1 MNLELN
7 DDQKMLL
14 EMVKKFARNQI
25 LPEAKKRDEK
35 GEYPLEIMRQ
45 LGKLGI
51 LGLRVPTQFG
61 GSGGSLFDAVL
72 VLEEIAKIDAS
83 TATNLHVQLNATP
96 IYIMKYGS
104 KEIKEKFLIRLCEGK
119 TLFSM
124 AQTEPDVGSDL
135 RDLRTTA
142 RPENNFYAI
151 NGTKSMISQGPVAD
165 VHLVYLRFTDDNSI
179 GCLLVENRTEGL
191 EVGKK
196 EEFLGLRGVG
206 SAELVFKDCRVPKE
220 NVLVKGSG
228 SLRKMLTLFNG
239 TRVGLGSI
247 SMGVAEAAFEEA
259 LAHSKIRI
267 ISGKPLIEYQGIQ
280 WKLTDMAIKI
290 ESMKHLVYSAALDTQ
305 VEGFPSPFN
314 SSVAR
319 VAAAK
324 GALEV
329 TNMAMEIL
337 GGYGYSKEYPLE
349 RYLRDARGLTF
360 TGGTLEVLYNT
371 IAHCLKE
378 K

>member
-1 MNLELN
+1 M
-7 DDQKMLL
+7 
-14 EMVKKFARNQI
+14 
-25 LPEAKKRDEK
+25 
-35 GEYPLEIMRQ
+35 
-45 LGKLGI
+45 
-51 LGLRVPTQFG
+51 RVPTQFG

-72 VLEEIAKIDAS
+72 VVEEIAKIDAS

-96 IYIMKYGS
+96 IYIMKYGGD
-104 KEIKEKFLIRLCEGK
+104 EIKEKFLTRLCKGE

-124 AQTEPDVGSDL
+124 AQTEPDVGSNL

-142 RPENNFYAI
+142 RPENNSYAI
-151 NGTKSMISQGPVAD
+151 NGTKSMISLARVAD

-179 GCLLVENRTEGL
+179 GCLLVENKTEGL

-196 EEFLGLRGVG
+196 EEFLGLRGMS
-206 SAELVFKDCRVPKE
+206 SAELVFKECRVPKE
-220 NVLVKGSG
+220 NVLVKGPG
-228 SLRKMLTLFNG
+228 SLKKMLTLFNG

-247 SMGVAEAAFEEA
+247 SMGIAEAAFEEA
-259 LAHSKIRI
+259 LAYSKVRM
-267 ISGKPLIEYQGIQ
+267 ISGKQLIEYQGIQ
-280 WKLTDMAIKI
+280 WKLADMAIKI
-290 ESMKHLVYSAALDTQ
+290 ECMKHLVYSAALDTQ
-305 VEGFPSPFN
+305 VEGFPSPFD

-337 GGYGYSKEYPLE
+337 GGYGYSKEFSLE

-371 IAHCLKE
+371 IAHYLKE

>member
-1 MNLELN
+1 MDLQLN

-14 EMVKKFARNQI
+14 EMVKKFARNEIVPQ
-25 LPEAKKRDEK
+25 AKRRDEEA
-35 GEYPLEIMRQ
+35 EYPLEIMRQ

-51 LGLRVPTQFG
+51 LGLRAPAQFG

-72 VLEEIAKIDAS
+72 VLEEIAKADAS
-83 TATNLHVQLNATP
+83 IAGNLHVQLNATP
-96 IYIMKYGS
+96 IYIMKYGGE
-104 KEIKEKFLIRLCEGK
+104 EIKEKFLTRLCEGE

-135 RDLRTTA
+135 KDLRTTA
-142 RPENNFYAI
+142 RPENDFYTI
-151 NGTKSMISQGPVAD
+151 SGTKSMISLASVAD
-165 VHLVYLRFTDDNSI
+165 VHLVYLKFADDNSI
-179 GCLLVENRTEGL
+179 GCLLVENKAEGL

-196 EEFLGLRGVG
+196 EAFLGLRGMG
-206 SAELVFKDCRVPKE
+206 SAELVFKDCRVPRE
-220 NVLVKGSG
+220 NVLVKGPG

-247 SMGVAEAAFEEA
+247 SMGIAEAAFEEA
-259 LAHSKIRI
+259 LAHSKVRM

-280 WKLTDMAIKI
+280 WKLADMVIKI
-290 ESMKHLVYSAALDTQ
+290 ECMKHLVYSAALDTQ
-305 VEGFPSPFN
+305 VEGFPSRLN

-337 GGYGYSKEYPLE
+337 GGYGYSKEYSLE

-371 IAHCLKE
+371 IAHCLRE

>member
-25 LPEAKKRDEK
+25 LPQAKKRDEK
-35 GEYPLEIMRQ
+35 AEYPLEIMRQ

-51 LGLRVPTQFG
+51 LGLRVPAQFG

-72 VLEEIAKIDAS
+72 VLEEIAKTDAS
-83 TATNLHVQLNATP
+83 TAANLHVQLNATP
-96 IYIMKYGS
+96 IYIMKYGGE
-104 KEIKEKFLIRLCEGK
+104 EIKEKFLTRLCEGE

-142 RPENNFYAI
+142 RPENNFYTI
-151 NGTKSMISQGPVAD
+151 NGTKSMISLAPVAD
-165 VHLVYLRFTDDNSI
+165 VHLVYLKFTDDNSI
-179 GCLLVENRTEGL
+179 GCLLVENKTEGL

-196 EEFLGLRGVG
+196 EEFLGLRGMS
-206 SAELVFKDCRVPKE
+206 SAELVFKDCRVPRE

-259 LAHSKIRI
+259 LAHSKVRM

-280 WKLTDMAIKI
+280 WKLTDMVIKI
-290 ESMKHLVYSAALDTQ
+290 ECMKHLVYSAALDTQ
-305 VEGFPSPFN
+305 AEGFPSPLN

-329 TNMAMEIL
+329 TNMAMEIF
-337 GGYGYSKEYPLE
+337 GGYGYSKEYSLE

-371 IAHCLKE
+371 IAHCLRE

>member
-7 DDQKMLL
+7 NDQKMLL

-35 GEYPLEIMRQ
+35 GEYPIEIMRQ

-51 LGLRVPTQFG
+51 LGLRVPAQFG
-61 GSGGSLFDAVL
+61 GSSGSLFDAVL
-72 VLEEIAKIDAS
+72 VLEEIAKADAS
-83 TATNLHVQLNATP
+83 VATNLHVQLNATP
-96 IYIMKYGS
+96 IYIMKYGGE
-104 KEIKEKFLIRLCEGK
+104 EIKQKFLARLCEGK

-142 RPENNFYAI
+142 RPKNNFYTV
-151 NGTKSMISQGPVAD
+151 NGTKSMISQAPVAD
-165 VHLVYLRFTDDNSI
+165 VHLVYLRFADDNSI
-179 GCLLVENRTEGL
+179 GCLLVEDKTEGL

-196 EEFLGLRGVG
+196 EEFLGLRGVS
-206 SAELVFKDCRVPKE
+206 SAELVFKACRVPKE

-239 TRVGLGSI
+239 TRVGLSSI
-247 SMGVAEAAFEEA
+247 SMGVAEAAFGEA
-259 LAHSKIRI
+259 LAYSKVRM

-280 WKLTDMAIKI
+280 WKLADMAVKI

-305 VEGFPSPFN
+305 AEGFPSPFN

-319 VAAAK
+319 IVAGK
-324 GALEV
+324 GALEI
-329 TNMAMEIL
+329 TNMAMEIF
-337 GGYGYSKEYPLE
+337 GGYGYSTEYSLE

-360 TGGTLEVLYNT
+360 TGGTVEVLYNT
-371 IAHCLKE
+371 IAHCLKD

>member
-1 MNLELN
+1 
-7 DDQKMLL
+7 
-14 EMVKKFARNQI
+14 
-25 LPEAKKRDEK
+25 
-35 GEYPLEIMRQ
+35 MRQ

-51 LGLRVPTQFG
+51 LGLRVPTQYG
-61 GSGGSLFDAVL
+61 GSGGSLFDAVF

-104 KEIKEKFLIRLCEGK
+104 EEIKEKFLTRLCEGR

-142 RPENNFYAI
+142 KLEGSFYTI
-151 NGTKSMISQGPVAD
+151 NGTKSMISQAPVAD
-165 VHLVYLRFTDDNSI
+165 VHLVYLRFSDDNSI
-179 GCLLVENRTEGL
+179 GCLLVENGTEGL

-196 EEFLGLRGVG
+196 EEFLGLRGMG
-206 SAELVFKDCRVPKE
+206 SAELVFKDCRVQKD
-220 NVLVKGSG
+220 NVLVKGPG

-239 TRVGLGSI
+239 TRVGLGST
-247 SMGVAEAAFEEA
+247 SLGVAEAAFEEA
-259 LAHSKIRI
+259 LAYSKIRI

-319 VAAAK
+319 VSAAK

-337 GGYGYSKEYPLE
+337 GGYGYSKEYSLE

-371 IAHCLKE
+371 IAHYLRE